1 MRFAE
6 KSYVTLEIFSDM
18 LQFMHISTSE
28 SGEIQKT
35 ENLHG
40 KKHQRNSKWT
50 GSNCVF
56 VLTLGK
62 HSRKAGKGKKR
73 PALGREGGIELGEAL
88 AALLVTM

>member
-62 HSRKAGKGKKR
+62 HSRKAGKGNKR
-73 PALGREGGIELGEAL
+73 GQRWGGKVGLNWER
-88 AALLVTM
+88 LLQLF